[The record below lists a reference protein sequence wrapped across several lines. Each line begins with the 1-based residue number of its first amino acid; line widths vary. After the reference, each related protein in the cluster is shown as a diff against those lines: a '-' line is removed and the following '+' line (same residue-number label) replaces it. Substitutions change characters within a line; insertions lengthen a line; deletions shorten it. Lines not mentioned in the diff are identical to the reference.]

1 MFRQSAPPSRRRY
14 PRIEAPNGVSVFW
27 RCGGRDDTSRVLN
40 LSLGGLF
47 IQTRKPR
54 VVGEKT
60 ELEFLVQEG
69 QIRAAAEVRHVTS
82 GRGVGLKFTAL
93 KDGDQPHLAALWNR
107 LSSPS

>member
-1 MFRQSAPPSRRRY
+1 LQQSASPLRRRY
-14 PRIEAPNGVSVFW
+14 PRIETPGGVSVFW

-47 IQTRKPR
+47 IESRKPR
-54 VVGEKT
+54 VVGEKI

-69 QIRAAAEVRHVTS
+69 QIKAAAEVRHVNT
-82 GRGVGLKFTAL
+82 GRGAGLKFTAV
-93 KDGDQPHLAALWNR
+93 KDGDHPHLTALFNR